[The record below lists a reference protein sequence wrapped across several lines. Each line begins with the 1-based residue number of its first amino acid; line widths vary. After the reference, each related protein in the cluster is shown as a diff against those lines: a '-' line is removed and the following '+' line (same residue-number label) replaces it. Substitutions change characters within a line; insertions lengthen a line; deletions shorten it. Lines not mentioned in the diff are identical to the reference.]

1 MTIIAIPLI
10 NGEINGDPI
19 VIKNWDE
26 IKDYIN
32 GKKGEYIVY
41 KVNYFMDTIQEILG
55 DKENEET

>member
-1 MTIIAIPLI
+1 MTIIAIPVI

-55 DKENEET
+55 DKENE

>member
-1 MTIIAIPLI
+1 MTIIAIPVI

-55 DKENEET
+55 VKENEET